1 MSYSIRQNICKNT
14 VYNDT
19 INCNSNG
26 GIIVRNEINL
36 QDRMLAA
43 LRQQSQNTTFFLM
56 NGFQKRRETADDLQ
70 ACNFHDHSAASG
82 GSVRSE
88 RGACGQLI
96 TYEALHGTKTKN
108 KTGTAAET

>member
-43 LRQQSQNTTFFLM
+43 
-56 NGFQKRRETADDLQ
+56 
-70 ACNFHDHSAASG
+70 SAE
-82 GSVRSE
+82 SE
-88 RGACGQLI
+88 YNVFSDERLSDAGNYPRI
-96 TYEALHGTKTKN
+96 
-108 KTGTAAET
+108 

>member
-56 NGFQKRRETADDLQ
+56 NGFQMRGIITGFDAFVVVLDSDGRQQIIYKHAISTIAP
-70 ACNFHDHSAASG
+70 
-82 GSVRSE
+82 VRSVDLSTE
-88 RGACGQLI
+88 
-96 TYEALHGTKTKN
+96 E
-108 KTGTAAET
+108 

>member
-1 MSYSIRQNICKNT
+1 MSCSIRQNICKNT

-43 LRQQSQNTTFFLM
+43 LRQQSQNTTFFS
-56 NGFQKRRETADDLQ
+56 D
-70 ACNFHDHSAASG
+70 
-82 GSVRSE
+82 E
-88 RGACGQLI
+88 RLSNAGNYPWI
-96 TYEALHGTKTKN
+96 
-108 KTGTAAET
+108 